1 MQTPK
6 PNYTFAMSKLSNVS
20 SVYKGFKFD
29 YAFGFVLF
37 CNVDMEDGSGDW
49 SGSASCMQEAMD
61 MVDELIG

>member
-1 MQTPK
+1 
-6 PNYTFAMSKLSNVS
+6 MSKLSNVS

-29 YAFGFVLF
+29 YAFGFVTF
-37 CNVDMEDGSGDW
+37 CNEDMEDGSGDW